1 MVHMHPAHPGHPVAE
16 RTPGEHARGEHAGKR
31 GIAGLAPLLGGAALV
46 VAFDQLS
53 KALIRDWLALG
64 ETWPAGWDAIRLAHV
79 ENSGAAFGI
88 LQGGG
93 GFLIVTSV
101 VAIVAVAA
109 FLWWAPPQARL
120 FAVALS
126 LILGGAI
133 GNLIDRLA
141 RGTVTD
147 FIDPTHYPAFNLAD
161 SAIVVGVTILV
172 VLSLL
177 EERDARRSE
186 QARDAE
192 REEAT

>member
-1 MVHMHPAHPGHPVAE
+1 MQPARPEHSAAA
-16 RTPGEHARGEHAGKR
+16 RASAEHARERTFAR
-31 GIAGLAPLLGGAALV
+31 FAPLLTGAAIV
-46 VAFDQLS
+46 VAFDQSS
-53 KALIRDWLALG
+53 KALIRNWLAVG
-64 ETWPAGWDAIRLAHV
+64 ETWPGGWNLIRLAHV

-93 GFLIVTSV
+93 GFLIVASV

-126 LILGGAI
+126 LILGGAV
-133 GNLIDRLA
+133 GNLIDRLTQ
-141 RGTVTD
+141 GTVTD

-161 SAIVVGVTILV
+161 SSIVVGLTILA

-177 EERDARRSE
+177 DERAARRSE
-186 QARDAE
+186 QE
-192 REEAT
+192 HSTSREEVS

>member
-1 MVHMHPAHPGHPVAE
+1 MQHPRAGQPTAAPAHVQHVRSVA
-16 RTPGEHARGEHAGKR
+16 RFG
-31 GIAGLAPLLGGAALV
+31 PLLGGAAAV
-46 VAFDQLS
+46 VVLDQVTKS
-53 KALIRDWLALG
+53 VIRGWLAIG
-64 ETWPAGWDAIRLAHV
+64 ETWPGGWNLIRLTHV

-101 VAIVAVAA
+101 VAIAAVAA

-133 GNLIDRLA
+133 GNLIDRLT

-161 SAIVVGVTILV
+161 SSIVIGVAVLA

-177 EERDARRSE
+177 EERAMRRDEDPSPSS
-186 QARDAE
+186 AE
-192 REEAT
+192 GAS

>member
-1 MVHMHPAHPGHPVAE
+1 V
-16 RTPGEHARGEHAGKR
+16 
-31 GIAGLAPLLGGAALV
+31 I
-46 VAFDQLS
+46 VAFDQLT
-53 KALIRDWLALG
+53 KALIRGWLAIG
-64 ETWPAGWDAIRLAHV
+64 ETWPRSWELIRLTHV

-120 FAVALS
+120 FSVALS

-147 FIDPTHYPAFNLAD
+147 FVDPTHYPAFNVAD
-161 SAIVVGVTILV
+161 SSIVIGVVILV
-172 VLSLL
+172 ALSLL
-177 EERDARRSE
+177 EERAARRLDR
-186 QARDAE
+186 AREDVDE
-192 REEAT
+192 RVGGEAS